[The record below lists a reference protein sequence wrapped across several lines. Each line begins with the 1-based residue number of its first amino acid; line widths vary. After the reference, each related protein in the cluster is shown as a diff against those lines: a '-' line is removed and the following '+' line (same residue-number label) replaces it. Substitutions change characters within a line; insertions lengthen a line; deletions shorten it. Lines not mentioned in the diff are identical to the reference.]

1 MTTDFLRRASATA
14 LFVLHKASTMA
25 LFAIWLSAPAQ
36 AQSSNQLLLDVTFAP
51 RDVIKV
57 EVGDFHFLPG
67 QIAPV
72 HTHAAP
78 AIGYVS
84 KGTIYYQVEGQ
95 PAQILKAGDA
105 FYEPV
110 GPRILH
116 FDNASKTE
124 EAVFTDFNLQQT
136 GEPFIVFPTPPTEKI
151 DRRGFPTA
159 PIVAAGVSRAVAV
172 SERLEARPVTR
183 TEADPVVGYVA
194 SGILT
199 LSVNGGVAQRYVKG
213 QSFFAPAGSTARYAS
228 AGQGATIV
236 SFALKR

>member
-1 MTTDFLRRASATA
+1 MKKAILRSTSALA
-14 LFVLHKASTMA
+14 LYA
-25 LFAIWLSAPAQ
+25 LTLGLPVHAEPAR
-36 AQSSNQLLLDVTFAP
+36 QLLLDVDFAA
-51 RDVIKV
+51 RDVAKV
-57 EVGDFHFLPG
+57 DIGDFHFLPG
-67 QIAPV
+67 QLAPL

-110 GPRILH
+110 GPKILH
-116 FDNASKTE
+116 FDNASATE

-136 GEPFIVFPTPPTEKI
+136 GEPFIVFDHPPTEKI
-151 DRRGFPTA
+151 DRRTFPTA
-159 PIVAAGVSRAVAV
+159 PIVAKGVTKAVAV
-172 SERLEARPVTR
+172 SERIAAGAPINR

-194 SGILT
+194 QGRVTIT
-199 LSVNGGVAQRYVKG
+199 VDGKAERYAQG
-213 QSFFAPAGSTARYAS
+213 QSFFAPAGSTAKYAA
-228 AGQGATIV
+228 AGQGATII